1 MSIGTPPPIPRTA
14 PGLGGTWIPIILFFF
29 MNDLFQKKILIRGC
43 PMSINDVTHLG
54 GGGSVKR

>member
-29 MNDLFQKKILIRGC
+29 MNDLFQKKFY
-43 PMSINDVTHLG
+43 LG
-54 GGGSVKR
+54 AVHK